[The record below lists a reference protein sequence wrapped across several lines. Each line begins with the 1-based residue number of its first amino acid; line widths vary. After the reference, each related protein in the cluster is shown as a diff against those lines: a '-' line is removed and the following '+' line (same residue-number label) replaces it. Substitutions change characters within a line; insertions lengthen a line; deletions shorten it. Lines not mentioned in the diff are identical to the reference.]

1 MDTGSPIAL
10 TGETGWKKIGSHRLA
25 RSYIRLCAYGQRQI
39 SVMGEC
45 TVDVKC
51 GSTVLQLPLVVV
63 SSGASLLGLNWIQA
77 FQLDINA
84 LLYTPKA
91 SAELLSADVHT
102 MGVPTDLDLKKVI
115 ADHPSIF
122 APGLGLCTK
131 TNAHLQLR
139 DDVQPKFLKARPLPF
154 SRIDSVEKEVQRLE
168 DLKIVT
174 KVGYSDWAT
183 PIVVVQKPSGKVR
196 ICGDYR
202 ATVNPCLHVQQHP
215 IPRIEELFAKLQ
227 GGMHFSKLDMR
238 DAYLQIELDDETKQ
252 LLVINTHKGL
262 YRYNRLCF
270 GPSPAPAIFQNLVDN
285 LVAGIPGVAAYL
297 DDIIVTGQTKAEHLE
312 NLRRVFAALDN
323 YGLKLQLDK
332 CVFFAPEVSYLGYI
346 ISKDG
351 LCASEERVQAILQYA
366 MPTDLKQLE
375 SFVGKLNYYGKFLPA
390 FASVCAPLNQ
400 LRCKDTPWKWSAECT
415 AAFDELKQ
423 MLADKTRLVHFDPE
437 KPIVLATD
445 ATPYGIG
452 AVISHVLPD
461 GSEEPIAFASK
472 TLSKAE
478 RGYAQ
483 VEKDGLSIVYGIRK
497 FNQYLSGRHFTILT
511 DHKPLLTIFGPDKSL
526 PAMYLQRLQRWALL
540 LMGHDYDIR
549 YRASAE
555 HCNADALSRLPAGP
569 DVAFDREEEV
579 RAITS
584 EVQQIATEVVSEF
597 PITWKLVA
605 ECTKK
610 DTVLSQ
616 VLNFVR
622 NGWPTSGPE
631 CRMDALRPF
640 FKTQTEICQVNGVIL
655 RDCRVVVP
663 QELKTKVITML
674 HQSHRGVVRMKTMAR
689 LYVWWPN
696 IEASVE
702 ACCKACNVCA
712 VTTPAPTANLSPWPL
727 PDEPWDRIH
736 VDFAGPFLGNM
747 WMLVMDAYSKWP
759 SVVRMSKYPT
769 TETTIMALNILFTTW
784 GSPKTLVS
792 DNGPQF
798 GSKQFEDW
806 CRLNGIVHLTSAPFH
821 PPSNGEAERLVG
833 VFKTAMQRSVGEE
846 GKERDKATMGFL
858 REYRSTPNCA
868 TGRTPA
874 EMMIG
879 RQVRTPL
886 SLLQPSVHHDKWP
899 PLHSTTFAIRDH
911 VFVRSYGVN
920 RKVKWTPGRIT
931 SSLGTRMFTVQ
942 CADGIHR
949 RHIDQMRHWV
959 KTSPALVQPPVEE
972 LRFPTDVRAA
982 SPPRSPIRETPTRDG
997 SPTAAGDGRIVSP
1010 PRDVAASP
1018 VLRRSARNRRPP
1030 TPYSP

>member
-1 MDTGSPIAL
+1 M
-10 TGETGWKKIGSHRLA
+10 
-25 RSYIRLCAYGQRQI
+25 
-39 SVMGEC
+39 
-45 TVDVKC
+45 
-51 GSTVLQLPLVVV
+51 
-63 SSGASLLGLNWIQA
+63 
-77 FQLDINA
+77 
-84 LLYTPKA
+84 
-91 SAELLSADVHT
+91 
-102 MGVPTDLDLKKVI
+102 
-115 ADHPSIF
+115 
-122 APGLGLCTK
+122 
-131 TNAHLQLR
+131 
-139 DDVQPKFLKARPLPF
+139 
-154 SRIDSVEKEVQRLE
+154 
-168 DLKIVT
+168 
-174 KVGYSDWAT
+174 
-183 PIVVVQKPSGKVR
+183 
-196 ICGDYR
+196 
-202 ATVNPCLHVQQHP
+202 
-215 IPRIEELFAKLQ
+215 
-227 GGMHFSKLDMR
+227 
-238 DAYLQIELDDETKQ
+238 
-252 LLVINTHKGL
+252 
-262 YRYNRLCF
+262 
-270 GPSPAPAIFQNLVDN
+270 DN

-366 MPTDLKQLE
+366 TPTDLKQLE

-400 LRCKDTPWKWSAECT
+400 LRCKDTPWKWSAECA

-445 ATPYGIG
+445 ASPYGIG

-483 VEKDGLSIVYGIRK
+483 VEKEGLSIVYGIRK

-526 PAMYLQRLQRWALL
+526 PAMSLQRLQRWALL
-540 LMGHDYDIR
+540 LMGHDYDIH

-555 HCNADALSRLPAGP
+555 HCNASRLPAGP

-616 VLNFVR
+616 VLNFVH

-631 CRMDALRPF
+631 CGMDALRPF
-640 FKTQTEICQVNGVIL
+640 FNTQTEICQVNGVIL

-663 QELKTKVITML
+663 QELQTKVITML

-696 IEASVE
+696 IEARVE

-712 VTTPAPTANLSPWPL
+712 VTASAPTANLSPWPL

-759 SVVRMSKYPT
+759 IVVRMSKYPT

-784 GSPKTLVS
+784 GFQKSLVS

-874 EMMIG
+874 ELMIG

-949 RHIDQMRHWV
+949 RHIDQMRHRV

-1018 VLRRSARNRRPP
+1018 VLRRSALNRRPP